1 MLNFRPMLRFLKISN
16 LAVIQGLEVE
26 FDPGLNLL
34 TGETGSG
41 KSIIVDSVAL
51 LFGERAGAELI
62 RGGEEKAYV
71 EGVFRLEDGTGIGQ
85 SFQAAGVE
93 PENEEIILRREV
105 LATGK
110 TRAFVNDRL
119 VTVSFI
125 RDLRPYLLDI
135 HGQGE
140 SQTLLNPRSQ
150 LKALDAFAG
159 TEELADE
166 VRGLY
171 EEHRGT
177 KNSLDHL
184 VRNESERLRML
195 DVLEFQIKEIEKVKP
210 VPGEDETLGRER
222 TILANAERILSL
234 AQESYQTIYEGEDSI
249 FSKERKVRKRLQQL
263 SEFDVRAIPLDD
275 QLERA
280 RVAFEEIAY
289 FLRDYVEGIQFSPE
303 RLRELDE
310 RLVEI
315 ERLKRKYGP
324 TIDDV
329 LLAYEEMKLKLH
341 EYSSGDEVRD
351 ELEARLLRIEEE
363 YRRLAHQQS
372 VRRRAAA
379 TDLERLI
386 TGEMQ
391 ALAMEKARFGV
402 RFDSFDQRIASEGME
417 AVEFIV
423 AMNVGESLKPLSKVA
438 SGGEI
443 SRLMLAIRSIA
454 SRSTGPRTLVF
465 DEIDVG
471 VGGRAAESVG
481 QRLKSLAETHQV
493 FCVTHQ
499 PQIARFADAHFRVT
513 KAVGAG
519 RTHVSVERLNERGRV
534 EELARMLGGAEI
546 TEITRRHARELLRT
560 VTVVGS

>member
-1 MLNFRPMLRFLKISN
+1 MLHFRSMLRFLKISN
-16 LAVIQGLEVE
+16 LAVIQSLEVE

-51 LFGERAGAELI
+51 LFGERAGAELV

-71 EGVFRLEDGTGIGQ
+71 EGIFRLEEGTPLDQVFQEAGI
-85 SFQAAGVE
+85 E
-93 PENEEIILRREV
+93 PENDEIILRREV
-105 LATGK
+105 LASGK

-119 VTVSFI
+119 VTLSFM

-159 TEELADE
+159 TEALADQ

-171 EEHRGT
+171 EEYRST
-177 KNSLDHL
+177 KHALDQL
-184 VRNESERLRML
+184 VRNEAERLRML

-210 VPGEDETLGRER
+210 VRGEDEMLGRER
-222 TILANAERILSL
+222 SLLANAERILSL
-234 AQESYQTIYEGEDSI
+234 AQESYQAIYEGEDSI
-249 FSKERKVRKRLQQL
+249 LSKERKVRKRLQQL
-263 SEFDVRAIPLDD
+263 AEFDERAGALEE

-280 RVAFEEIAY
+280 RVGFEEVAY

-303 RLRELDE
+303 RLQELDE
-310 RLVEI
+310 RLVDI

-329 LLAYEEMKLKLH
+329 LAAYEEMKVKRR
-341 EYSSGDEVRD
+341 EYSSGDELKD
-351 ELEARLLRIEEE
+351 EWAAQLTRIESE
-363 YRRLAHQQS
+363 YRRLAHQLGE
-372 VRRRAAA
+372 RRRAAA
-379 TDLERLI
+379 AKLERFI
-386 TGEMQ
+386 TSEMQ

-402 RFDSFDQRIASEGME
+402 RFE
-417 AVEFIV
+417 ALDHGLAADGLETVEFMV
-423 AMNVGESLKPLSKVA
+423 AMNVGESLKALSKVA
-438 SGGEI
+438 SGGEV
-443 SRLMLAIRSIA
+443 SRLMLAIRSVA

-493 FCVTHQ
+493 LCVTHQ
-499 PQIARFADAHFRVT
+499 PQIARFADAHFRVA
-513 KAVGAG
+513 KGVGAG
-519 RTHVSVERLNERGRV
+519 RTHVTVEHLNERGRV
-534 EELARMLGGAEI
+534 EELARMLGGADI

-560 VTVVGS
+560 ATIVGS